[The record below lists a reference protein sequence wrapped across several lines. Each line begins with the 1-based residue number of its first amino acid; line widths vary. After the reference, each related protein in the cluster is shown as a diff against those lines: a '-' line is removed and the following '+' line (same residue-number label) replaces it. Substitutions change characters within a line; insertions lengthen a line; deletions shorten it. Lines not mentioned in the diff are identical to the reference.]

1 MPRGYD
7 GKKVQA
13 KWFQDWLLVIIAK
26 PKHDPDPIPVRE

>member
-13 KWFQDWLLVIIAK
+13 KWFQGWLLVIIAK
-26 PKHDPDPIPVRE
+26 PKHDPNPIPVRE